1 MSDDRFWS
9 DEWMDLQRRY
19 WESWCELSHRAEED
33 GAHQDNPWENA
44 LDHWWQAVS
53 PNVPEMP
60 RDFME
65 KMMEQG
71 KRSFHLAEIFV
82 QNLKGSGSA
91 DDFAEALNS
100 AFGDVRQRFTDAVG
114 GDGAPSLN
122 KIAAYWDE
130 QLDGW
135 RRMASVLSP
144 LSPNM
149 AQGNSTGFIDQML
162 SIPGLG
168 ITREDQEQQQ
178 EMVRRLRAYQEAFQE
193 YAAFFSGLGVL
204 AVDRMQ
210 QQVEQLLACG
220 EKIDSARKLNDIWI
234 SSCEAVYSEQ
244 VMTPEY
250 ARLHGGLVNT
260 LMSVRQ
266 QMTLLNDRYLGA
278 MNLPTHGEL
287 KTLQARTQEN
297 RREIRALK
305 SELAELKAQL
315 AKSEATR
322 KKTATKRKV
331 AKKKSAKK

>member
-9 DEWMDLQRRY
+9 DEWMDLQQKY
-19 WESWCELSHRAEED
+19 WESWGELSSRTERD
-33 GAHQDNPWENA
+33 DAHQDNPWENA
-44 LDHWWQAVS
+44 LEHWWQAVS
-53 PNVPEMP
+53 PNMPEVP

-65 KMMEQG
+65 MMMEQG
-71 KRSFHLAEIFV
+71 KRSFHLAEIFAK
-82 QNLKGSGSA
+82 NLKGSGGS
-91 DDFAEALNS
+91 DDFSEALNS
-100 AFGDVRQRFTDAVG
+100 AFDDVRQRFTDV
-114 GDGAPSLN
+114 GAPSLN

-144 LSPNM
+144 SSTDL
-149 AQGNSTGFIDQML
+149 AQGNSTEFIDRML

-178 EMVRRLRAYQEAFQE
+178 EMARRLGAYQKAFQE
-193 YAAFFSGLGVL
+193 YTQFFSELGVL
-204 AVDRMQ
+204 SVDRMQ
-210 QQVEQLLACG
+210 QQVEKLQACE

-244 VMTPEY
+244 VMAPEY
-250 ARLHGGLVNT
+250 AVLHGGLVNA

-297 RREIRALK
+297 RREIRILK
-305 SELAELKAQL
+305 SELTELKAQL
-315 AKSEATR
+315 TKSVAPR

-331 AKKKSAKK
+331 AKKKSVKK